1 MYHRYCARR
10 VSLTLA
16 TLDNFGRV
24 LIPKK
29 LREHLGIMPVM
40 SINIIEDGKRI
51 IIEPITEEEAI
62 VEKDGLLIFT
72 GKIQSDLDQELKLN
86 RTLRMNR
93 LLFSG

>member
-1 MYHRYCARR
+1 M
-10 VSLTLA
+10 LA
-16 TLDNFGRV
+16 TLDKFGRV

-29 LREHLGIMPVM
+29 LREHLGIMPAT

-51 IIEPITEEEAI
+51 IIEPITEEESI

-86 RTLRMNR
+86 RTFKNE
-93 LLFSG
+93 